1 MSNPMREALP
11 SWLPLA
17 QQLDLIADPASWRSM
32 PVAADTAP
40 ALALMLA
47 RRGRTDPAREI
58 LPGLAEV
65 ELPAPVSIVAAYA
78 WLVAGLP
85 PHGARQ
91 ILPGKLCPAGEAV
104 AILAYQMTGFP
115 PFPPLG
121 AATARMIEILADPEP
136 DFAGVAQA
144 LKAIP
149 PRPAPPL
156 DGIFWTAWADIMRQ
170 ANRFRLALGCLR
182 QLVETTDATIDACM
196 TYAAGCL
203 RQGRTGDITVVWE
216 KLPEPAR
223 DVPWSRLLEV
233 ATLLPT
239 TRLRHAVTM
248 AGRLADE
255 LPGDWMVQAALGYA
269 ATLAGSDDA
278 LHDHCASYLA
288 NGSRHAAMAFVRGNG
303 GALLT
308 RAERALSQ
316 VATHCASPAAW
327 NDLGHHHAV
336 AGNLEQAELAFRKA
350 LSLDPQ
356 QRHAV
361 INLPL
366 ILLRQGR
373 RDEAQAHVATAVFLA
388 DPPPA
393 ILALSRDPTFRSR
406 SGPESLEWKRS
417 TVFSYHWRAALADRL
432 ESDAAG
438 PLPGT
443 RS

>member
-1 MSNPMREALP
+1 MPNPMRDALP
-11 SWLPLA
+11 SPFSFAEQLA
-17 QQLDLIADPASWRSM
+17 LIADPASWRSL

-40 ALALMLA
+40 MLALMLA
-47 RRGRTDPAREI
+47 RRGRPGPAREI
-58 LPGLAEV
+58 LSGLTEV
-65 ELPAPVSIVAAYA
+65 ELPASVSIVAAHA

-104 AILAYQMTGFP
+104 AILAYRMAGLP
-115 PFPPLG
+115 PPPPCG
-121 AATARMIEILADPEP
+121 AATACMIEMLADPEP
-136 DFAGVAQA
+136 DFAGVMQ
-144 LKAIP
+144 LLEAIP
-149 PRPAPPL
+149 PRPVPSL
-156 DGIFWTAWADIMRQ
+156 DGIFWAAWADIMRR
-170 ANRFRLALGCLR
+170 ADRFRLTLGCLR
-182 QLVETTDATIDACM
+182 RLVETTDPTVDACM
-196 TYAAGCL
+196 TYAADCL
-203 RQGRTGDITVVWE
+203 RQGRTGDIAAVWE
-216 KLPEPAR
+216 KLPKPAR
-223 DVPWSRLLEV
+223 DIPWLRLLEV

-278 LHDHCASYLA
+278 LHDRCASYLA
-288 NGSRHAAMAFVRGNG
+288 NGSRRAAMAFVRGNG

-336 AGNLEQAELAFRKA
+336 TGDLEQAELAFRKA

-388 DPPPA
+388 APPPA
-393 ILALSRDPTFRSR
+393 ILALSRDPAFRSR
-406 SGPESLEWKRS
+406 SGPDGLEWKRS